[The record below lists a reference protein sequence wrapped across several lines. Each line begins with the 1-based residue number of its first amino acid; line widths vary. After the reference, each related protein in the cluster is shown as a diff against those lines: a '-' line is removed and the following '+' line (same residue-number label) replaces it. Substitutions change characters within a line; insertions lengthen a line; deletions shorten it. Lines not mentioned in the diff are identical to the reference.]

1 MDLRMT
7 ISFLQNHYDLHE
19 VEYGYEFVTEKGVV
33 YSVTFLSYPSVSDYL
48 LVNTYMFNIERV
60 TMSDEREGQN
70 DVRVRNTVL
79 YVLHRFFQLNHDAI
93 ITICDMSDGKQ
104 KARKRL
110 FDSWF
115 NQFNNGSLVK
125 IDAECEIG
133 EMTTFASL
141 LYSSEN
147 PSAADLKRNF
157 DELIQVN
164 FWS

>member
-1 MDLRMT
+1 
-7 ISFLQNHYDLHE
+7 
-19 VEYGYEFVTEKGVV
+19 
-33 YSVTFLSYPSVSDYL
+33 
-48 LVNTYMFNIERV
+48 MFNIERV
-60 TMSDEREGQN
+60 TMGDERDGQN
-70 DVRVRNTVL
+70 DVKVRNTVL
-79 YVLHRFFQLNHDAI
+79 YVLHRFFQLNRDAI

-115 NQFNNGSLVK
+115 NRFNNGSLVK

-133 EMTTFASL
+133 ETTTFASL

-147 PSAADLKRNF
+147 SSAADLRRNF